1 MQNGHWATAQSSASW
16 IGFVYRIKLPKKST
30 ASLEEPGHDSHTFP
44 TYRNQFYVKD
54 YLGAFNGMIK
64 IEK

>member
-1 MQNGHWATAQSSASW
+1 MQNGHWATPQSSASW
-16 IGFVYRIKLPKKST
+16 FCISYKIAKKST

-44 TYRNQFYVKD
+44 TYHNQFYVKD